1 MERCFRPPEQFR
13 LFRARG
19 IDEGFRHDNPLV
31 LPVEMG
37 MADKRAAHL
46 ISFHTPKTT
55 QYAAVFATVGDRL
68 VRKLEALLSLHI
80 RIRERARYVPPHYRI
95 THSDQ
100 IIFGK
105 CLLSRIGKTIPRYQS
120 VPYLRYSSPKRN
132 RSLPYRPTYLP
143 ARTARY
149 RNGTSTSH

>member
-1 MERCFRPPEQFR
+1 
-13 LFRARG
+13 
-19 IDEGFRHDNPLV
+19 
-31 LPVEMG
+31 

-105 CLLSRIGKTIPRYQS
+105 CLLSRIGKTIYQDIS
-120 VPYLRYSSPKRN
+120 PSPICVIRAPKEIGLFLIGRHIFRHEQRDTETGLQLLIDPTAMALRKSNY
-132 RSLPYRPTYLP
+132 PTFP
-143 ARTARY
+143 FH
-149 RNGTSTSH
+149 SIEMVDQPSFI